1 MKILTKFFIWQNQQY
16 IRFTFY
22 NNVAKDN
29 CFCHN
34 PHFIESAKFWSI
46 MKSVTFLLLIF
57 TIILGSCSK
66 NHTEQHLN
74 EIETIIETAPD
85 SALILLNQMPQ
96 EELSDKSTSAH
107 YALLLSIALDK
118 NYIDIT
124 NDSLICIAENYYKSA
139 DDYFRLM
146 QSYYY
151 HGRICYNAKN
161 YTQSLCLMIK
171 SFDCAEDL
179 NNYYWKGRIAEQI
192 SNIYGAN
199 YHGKEA
205 IHYAEISYDNLK
217 KSGKQPFS
225 NYALLT
231 LARAYNNNGVYDK
244 CNSIS
249 KNLLDS
255 ASAHNDTLLSIYSK
269 ELLATSYIGLRDFR
283 NAVTLILDI
292 EKGGNLSK
300 DLRCLL
306 GISYIELGEISK
318 AENLFKNVEDNY
330 DADDLSLVYEI
341 AKKRGDLESAITIL
355 SQLYNNL
362 DSVFA
367 QSMNLNFSQSLTEY
381 HKAEREIKK
390 NELIQEK
397 QLRNRIIIVGLLIVI
412 ICVLFFIR
420 YIRNYRL
427 KLEKNISIAQ
437 NLQEILLLKESNFSD
452 AKETIRKLLA
462 SRFEI
467 IDELCKTVYEN
478 KATGLVK
485 KKISNEIEKLIEDF
499 SSNKQKISELEKFV
513 NKNYTN
519 IIISFK
525 SDFPNLKEADYLLF
539 LYTSLGFS
547 ISAIALFLKE
557 DKLDAVYN
565 RKARLK
571 SKIRKLNPEHANSY
585 IAILS

>member
-1 MKILTKFFIWQNQQY
+1 MAVFVFLILTML
-16 IRFTFY
+16 
-22 NNVAKDN
+22 V
-29 CFCHN
+29 
-34 PHFIESAKFWSI
+34 
-46 MKSVTFLLLIF
+46 
-57 TIILGSCSK
+57 SCSDSAI
-66 NHTEQHLN
+66 EQRLGDV
-74 EIETIIETAPD
+74 ECMMDLYPD

-96 EELSDKSTSAH
+96 EVLTDKSNSAH
-107 YALLLSIALDK
+107 YALLLSIAFDK
-118 NYIDIT
+118 NYIDKT
-124 NDSLICIAENYYKSA
+124 NDSLICIAENYYKSTN
-139 DDYFRLM
+139 DYFRLM

-161 YTQSLCLMIK
+161 YSQSLCLMIK
-171 SFDCAEDL
+171 SFDCAEEL

-205 IHYAEISYDNLK
+205 IHYAKISYDNLK
-217 KSGKQPFS
+217 KSGKQPFT

-231 LARAYNNNGVYDK
+231 LARAYNNNGIYDK

-255 ASAHNDTLLSIYSK
+255 ALTYNDTLLSIYSK
-269 ELLATSYIGLRDFR
+269 ELLVTSYIGLKDFKS
-283 NAVTLILDI
+283 AVTLLLDI
-292 EKGGNLSK
+292 ENEGNLSK

-318 AENLFKNVEDNY
+318 AENLFKNIEDNY
-330 DADDLSLVYEI
+330 VADDLSLIYEI
-341 AKKRGDLESAITIL
+341 AKKRGDLETAITIL

-362 DSVFA
+362 DSVFS

-381 HKAEREIKK
+381 HKAEKEIKK
-390 NELIQEK
+390 NELIREK
-397 QLRNRIIIVGLLIVI
+397 QLRNRIIIVGLLIAI
-412 ICVLFFIR
+412 ICVLYFIHYRRKYR
-420 YIRNYRL
+420 Y

-437 NLQEILLLKESNFSD
+437 NLQEILQLKESNFFD
-452 AKETIRKLLA
+452 AKESIRKLLA

-467 IDELCKTVYEN
+467 IDALCKIVYEN

-485 KKISNEIEKLIEDF
+485 KKISDEIEKLVEDF

-513 NKNYTN
+513 NKNYTD

-571 SKIRKLNPEHANSY
+571 SKIRKFNPEQANSY

>member
-1 MKILTKFFIWQNQQY
+1 MKYLTILFILL
-16 IRFTFY
+16 
-22 NNVAKDN
+22 A
-29 CFCHN
+29 
-34 PHFIESAKFWSI
+34 FIG
-46 MKSVTFLLLIF
+46 V
-57 TIILGSCSK
+57 SCSK
-66 NHTEQHLN
+66 NNTEQRLN
-74 EIETIIETAPD
+74 EVEAILETAPD
-85 SALILLNQMPQ
+85 SALFLLKQIPQ
-96 EELSDKSTSAH
+96 EELTDKSSSAH

-118 NYIDIT
+118 NYIDET

-161 YTQSLCLMIK
+161 YSQSLCLMIK

-179 NNYYWKGRIAEQI
+179 NNFYWKGRIAEQI

-205 IHYAEISYDNLK
+205 IHYAEIAYDNLK
-217 KSGKQPFS
+217 KSGKQPFT
-225 NYALLT
+225 NYGLLT
-231 LARAYNNNGVYDK
+231 LARAYNNNGIYDK

-255 ASAHNDTLLSIYSK
+255 AHAYNDTLLSIYSK
-269 ELLATSYIGLRDFR
+269 ELLVTSYIGLGDFK
-283 NAVTLILDI
+283 NAVTLISDI

-318 AENLFKNVEDNY
+318 AENLFKSIEDNY
-330 DADDLSLVYEI
+330 ATDDLSLVYEI
-341 AKKRGDLESAITIL
+341 AKKRGDLKTALNIL
-355 SQLYNNL
+355 SRLYNNL

-381 HKAEREIKK
+381 HKEEQEIKK
-390 NELIQEK
+390 NEIKKEK
-397 QLRNRIIIVGLLIVI
+397 QIRNRIILACLAIIVI
-412 ICVLFFIR
+412 GIIFFIR
-420 YIRNYRL
+420 YRRRYKH
-427 KLEKNISIAQ
+427 KLQKNISIAQ
-437 NLQEILLLKESNFSD
+437 NLQEILQLKETAFSD
-452 AKETIRKLLA
+452 SQESIRKLLA

-478 KATGLVK
+478 KATGLAK
-485 KKISNEIEKLIEDF
+485 KKISDEIEKLIEDF
-499 SSNKQKISELEKFV
+499 SSNKQKIFELEKFV

-519 IIISFK
+519 IITSFK

-557 DKLDAVYN
+557 DKIDAVYN

-571 SKIRKLNPEHANSY
+571 TKIRKLNPIQANRY
-585 IAILS
+585 MEVLG

>member
-1 MKILTKFFIWQNQQY
+1 MKYSTIIFIL
-16 IRFTFY
+16 FTFIG
-22 NNVAKDN
+22 V
-29 CFCHN
+29 
-34 PHFIESAKFWSI
+34 
-46 MKSVTFLLLIF
+46 
-57 TIILGSCSK
+57 SCSK
-66 NHTEQHLN
+66 NYTEQRLN
-74 EIETIIETAPD
+74 EVEATLETTPD
-85 SALILLNQMPQ
+85 SALNLLKQIPQ
-96 EELSDKSTSAH
+96 EELTDKYHSAY

-118 NYIDIT
+118 NYIDET
-124 NDSLICIAENYYKSA
+124 NDSLICIAENYYKST

-161 YTQSLCLMIK
+161 YSQSLCYMLK

-179 NNYYWKGRIAEQI
+179 NNHYWKGRIAEQI

-205 IHYAEISYDNLK
+205 IHYAEIAYDNLK
-217 KSGKQPFS
+217 ISQKQPFT

-231 LARAYNNNGVYDK
+231 LARAYNNNGIYDK

-255 ASAHNDTLLSIYSK
+255 ARTYSDTLLSIYSK
-269 ELLATSYIGLRDFR
+269 ELLVTSYIGLNDFK
-283 NAVTLILDI
+283 NAVALLLDI
-292 EKGGNLSK
+292 EKERNLPK
-300 DLRCLL
+300 DLRCML
-306 GISYIELGEISK
+306 GISYIELGKISK
-318 AENLFKNVEDNY
+318 AEKLFKGIEESY
-330 DADDLSLVYEI
+330 DSEHLSLAYEI
-341 AKKRGDLESAITIL
+341 AKRRGDLKKALCVL
-355 SQLYNNL
+355 SSLYNNL

-381 HKAEREIKK
+381 HKAEQEIKK
-390 NELIQEK
+390 NELNREK
-397 QLRNRIIIVGLLIVI
+397 QLRNRIILLCLLIVVI
-412 ICVLFFIR
+412 SVLFFIR
-420 YIRNYRL
+420 YRRKYRL

-437 NLQEILLLKESNFSD
+437 NLQEILQLKESNFSD
-452 AKETIRKLLA
+452 AQESIRNLLA

-485 KKISNEIEKLIEDF
+485 KKISDEIEKLIEDF
-499 SSNKQKISELEKFV
+499 SSNKQKIIELEKFV
-513 NKNYTN
+513 NNNYTN
-519 IIISFK
+519 IITSFK

-571 SKIRKLNPEHANSY
+571 SKIRKLNPIQANRY
-585 IAILS
+585 LDLLS

>member
-1 MKILTKFFIWQNQQY
+1 MKY
-16 IRFTFY
+16 
-22 NNVAKDN
+22 
-29 CFCHN
+29 
-34 PHFIESAKFWSI
+34 S
-46 MKSVTFLLLIF
+46 
-57 TIILGSCSK
+57 TIIFFLFAFIGVSCSE
-66 NHTEQHLN
+66 NNSEQRLN
-74 EIETIIETAPD
+74 EVEAILETAPD
-85 SALILLNQMPQ
+85 SALFLLKQIPQ
-96 EELSDKSTSAH
+96 EELTDKSNSAH
-107 YALLLSIALDK
+107 YALLLSIAFDK
-118 NYIDIT
+118 NYIDKT
-124 NDSLICIAENYYKSA
+124 NDSLICIAENYYKSTN
-139 DDYFRLM
+139 DYFRLM

-161 YTQSLCLMIK
+161 YSQSLCLMIK
-171 SFDCAEDL
+171 AFNSAEYL
-179 NNYYWKGRIAEQI
+179 NNFYWKGRIAEQI

-205 IHYAEISYDNLK
+205 IHYAEIAYDNLK
-217 KSGKQPFS
+217 ISGKQPFA

-231 LARAYNNNGVYDK
+231 LARAYNNNGIYDK

-255 ASAHNDTLLSIYSK
+255 ARTHNDTLLSIYSK
-269 ELLATSYIGLRDFR
+269 ELLVTSYIGLNDFKS
-283 NAVTLILDI
+283 AVTLLLDI
-292 EKGGNLSK
+292 EDEGNLSK

-318 AENLFKNVEDNY
+318 AENLFKSIEDNY
-330 DADDLSLVYEI
+330 VSDDLSLVYEI
-341 AKKRGDLESAITIL
+341 AQKRGDLVTALNIL
-355 SQLYNNL
+355 TRLYNNL

-381 HKAEREIKK
+381 HKEEQEIIQ
-390 NELIQEK
+390 NELNREK
-397 QLRNRIIIVGLLIVI
+397 QLRNRIILFCLLIVI
-412 ICVLFFIR
+412 ISVLFFIR
-420 YIRNYRL
+420 YRRKYRH
-427 KLEKNISIAQ
+427 KLEQNISIAQ
-437 NLQEILLLKESNFSD
+437 NLQEILQLKESNFSD
-452 AKETIRKLLA
+452 AKESIRKLLA

-485 KKISNEIEKLIEDF
+485 KKISDEIEKLIEDF
-499 SSNKQKISELEKFV
+499 SSNQQKIIELEKFV

-519 IIISFK
+519 IITMFK

-571 SKIRKLNPEHANSY
+571 SKIRKLNPEHIDSY